1 MNLFDKAKAG
11 MSSIERTV
19 SGLPVIRDYREKE
32 LRRAAD
38 RRIRQKMARR
48 LESYRR
54 KLTTIQRDLVSAGQL
69 RSLPELERAVGRLQL
84 LIDRIKTA
92 ASGYSGFFDAERVR
106 EDELQQIINFDTAI
120 GEKIPEINEAINAL
134 NQAVQSGEGYNEALD
149 ALMNKL
155 AELHEQFD
163 KRQDA
168 INAATE

>member
-1 MNLFDKAKAG
+1 MTLLDKAKAG

-54 KLTTIQRDLVSAGQL
+54 KLTTTQLDLVSAGQL

-92 ASGYSGFFDAERVR
+92 ASGYAGFFDAEQIR
-106 EDELQQIINFDTAI
+106 EDELQQIVNFDTAI
-120 GEKIPEINEAINAL
+120 SETIPEINEAINAL
-134 NQAVQSGEGYNEALD
+134 NQAVQSGEGYTEALD

-163 KRQDA
+163 QRQDA
-168 INAATE
+168 INAATD

>member
-1 MNLFDKAKAG
+1 MTLLDKAKAG
-11 MSSIERTV
+11 MSSIERAV
-19 SGLPVIRDYREKE
+19 SGLPVLGDYRNKE

-92 ASGYSGFFDAERVR
+92 ASGYAGFFDAERVR
-106 EDELQQIINFDTAI
+106 EDELQQIINFDTTI
-120 GEKIPEINEAINAL
+120 SQKIPEINEAINAL
-134 NQAVQSGEGYNEALD
+134 NQAVQSGQGYAEALD

-163 KRQDA
+163 QRQDA
-168 INAATE
+168 INAAIE